1 MFERTNRN
9 AYLHAMLRF
18 LRVKR
23 NAFEINERVDCLLGR
38 RFRKPI
44 TDELLE
50 KVEAA
55 VNRKSAQAE
64 SAAGSFGSRYEL
76 ARDYMGLKDSDVAG
90 AVGVSRESIR
100 QWRKSCVLPKKER
113 AKKLAVILNV
123 SVDWLVNGVC
133 EYIPEDSHLGVR
145 VGAERRA
152 FREELYGITVRVLD
166 DLSDNLSEQDLQRKI
181 ACAMT
186 ADHAMK
192 LAMRRAGGRWCL
204 SSGKLQF
211 ITWAAPGFSFCPRK
225 LWPDETEAIIKE
237 ELGRGQ
243 TTYAAWQIVKQRCE
257 EKALPYPKR
266 VTLHKRVQRMRS
278 YFEEFGLVV

>member
-9 AYLHAMLRF
+9 ACLHAMLRF

-23 NAFEINERVDCLLGR
+23 NAFEINERVDSLLGR

-123 SVDWLVNGVC
+123 
-133 EYIPEDSHLGVR
+133 
-145 VGAERRA
+145 
-152 FREELYGITVRVLD
+152 
-166 DLSDNLSEQDLQRKI
+166 
-181 ACAMT
+181 
-186 ADHAMK
+186 
-192 LAMRRAGGRWCL
+192 
-204 SSGKLQF
+204 
-211 ITWAAPGFSFCPRK
+211 
-225 LWPDETEAIIKE
+225 
-237 ELGRGQ
+237 
-243 TTYAAWQIVKQRCE
+243 
-257 EKALPYPKR
+257 
-266 VTLHKRVQRMRS
+266 
-278 YFEEFGLVV
+278 